1 MKKEEIGKNIH
12 MLSKQIKIK
21 VDFEVAKYGITGT
34 QAGILNF
41 INENSKHKDIYAK
54 DIEKSF
60 DIKGASVAGILQL
73 MEKKDLIQRIPISE
87 DARYKKLILT
97 KKAEEITKNIN
108 KELEK
113 VENLMTYDMTK
124 DEINLFLELVKKL
137 MKNLCNYENNSVN
150 YLLNKKEGGEKD
162 D

>member
-1 MKKEEIGKNIH
+1 MGEAGKSEE
-12 MLSKQIKIK
+12 
-21 VDFEVAKYGITGT
+21 V
-34 QAGILNF
+34 
-41 INENSKHKDIYAK
+41 
-54 DIEKSF
+54 
-60 DIKGASVAGILQL
+60 
-73 MEKKDLIQRIPISE
+73 IQRIPVSK

-124 DEINLFLELVKKL
+124 DEVNLFLELTKKL
-137 MKNLCNYENNSVN
+137 MKNLCNYKNNSAN

>member
-1 MKKEEIGKNIH
+1 MNNEEIGKYIH
-12 MLSKQIKIK
+12 MLSRQLKTK
-21 VDFEVAKYGITGT
+21 VDIEVAKYGITGT

-41 INENSKHKDIYAK
+41 INEKSKHKDIYAK

-73 MEKKDLIQRIPISE
+73 MEKKNLIQRIPVSK

-124 DEINLFLELVKKL
+124 DEVNLFLELTKKL
-137 MKNLCNYENNSVN
+137 MKNLCNYKNNSAN

>member
-1 MKKEEIGKNIH
+1 
-12 MLSKQIKIK
+12 
-21 VDFEVAKYGITGT
+21 
-34 QAGILNF
+34 
-41 INENSKHKDIYAK
+41 
-54 DIEKSF
+54 
-60 DIKGASVAGILQL
+60 
-73 MEKKDLIQRIPISE
+73 MEKKDLIQRIPVSE

-113 VENLMTYDMTK
+113 VENLMTYGMTK